1 MNVLILG
8 SGGRE
13 CAISSRLSK
22 SPEIDKLYVLP
33 GNGGI
38 KKYATCI
45 PGSVTDIGCV
55 KKAVEDYAIDYCV
68 VTPDDPLAI
77 GMVDALSIPCFG
89 PKQAAARIESSKA
102 FAKELMKKYS
112 IPTARYKVFSSYD
125 EALGYVDNGKFPT
138 VIKADG
144 LALGKGVVIAN
155 TKEEA
160 KKALKEMMLDKKFG
174 QSGCRVVIEEF
185 LEGPEVTVL
194 AFTDGKTIK
203 PMISSMD
210 HKRAYDGDKGPNTGG
225 MGCIAPNPCYTKDI
239 EKEAMDK
246 IILPTIK
253 ALEDEGCP
261 FSGCLYFGLMVTK
274 DGVKVIEYNSRFG
287 DPEAQTVLPLLKSDL
302 FEIMKACTYGYLD
315 RTEIKWSEG
324 SSCSVVLASSG
335 YPGSYEKGKEITIP
349 ENLDAEVFI
358 AGAEEKDGRLFTS
371 SGRVVNVTATG
382 KDLKEAVEKAYK
394 ASEMIFFEGKTM
406 RRDIG
411 KKALEA

>member
-13 CAISSRLSK
+13 CAISSRLAR
-22 SPEIDKLYVLP
+22 SPEIDRLYALP

-38 KKYATCI
+38 KEYATCL
-45 PGSVTDIGCV
+45 PGSVTDIACV
-55 KKAVEDYAIDYCV
+55 RKAVEDHSIDYCV

-77 GMVDALSIPCFG
+77 GMVDALPIPCFG
-89 PKQAAARIESSKA
+89 PTRAAARIESSKA

-112 IPTARYKVFSSYD
+112 IPTARYKVFTSYK
-125 EALGYVDNGKFPT
+125 EALEHVGKGTFPT

-155 TKEEA
+155 TIAEA
-160 KKALKEMMLDKKFG
+160 EQALKEMMLDKKFG

-185 LEGPEVTVL
+185 LEGPEVSVL

-225 MGCIAPNPCYTKDI
+225 MGCIAPNPCYTKEI
-239 EKEAMDK
+239 EKETMDN
-246 IILPTIK
+246 IILPTIR
-253 ALEDEGCP
+253 ALEEEGCP
-261 FSGCLYFGLMVTK
+261 FSGCLYFGLMITK
-274 DGVKVIEYNSRFG
+274 SGVKVIEYNSRFG
-287 DPEAQTVLPLLKSDL
+287 DPETQTVLPLLESDL
-302 FEIMKACTYGYLD
+302 FGIMKACTSGNLD
-315 RTEIKWSEG
+315 KTGIRWKEG

-349 ENLDAEVFI
+349 KDLDAEVFI
-358 AGAEEKDGRLFTS
+358 AGAEEKDGRLITS
-371 SGRVVNVTATG
+371 SGRVINVSATG
-382 KDLKEAVEKAYK
+382 STFEQAVEKAYK
-394 ASEMIFFEGKTM
+394 AADRIIFEGKTM
-406 RRDIG
+406 RTDIG

>member
-13 CAISSRLSK
+13 CAISSRLAR
-22 SPEIDKLYVLP
+22 SPEIDRLYALP

-38 KKYATCI
+38 KEYATCL
-45 PGSVTDIGCV
+45 PGSVTDIACV
-55 KKAVEDYAIDYCV
+55 RKAVEDHSIDYCV

-77 GMVDALSIPCFG
+77 GMVDALPIPCFG
-89 PKQAAARIESSKA
+89 PTRAAARIESSKA
-102 FAKELMKKYS
+102 FAKDLMKKYS
-112 IPTARYKVFSSYD
+112 IPTARYKVFTSYK
-125 EALGYVDNGKFPT
+125 EALEHVGKGTLPT

-155 TKEEA
+155 TIAEA
-160 KKALKEMMLDKKFG
+160 EQALKEMMLDKKFG

-185 LEGPEVTVL
+185 LEGPEVSVL

-225 MGCIAPNPCYTKDI
+225 MGCIAPNPCYTKEI
-239 EKEAMDK
+239 EKETMDN
-246 IILPTIK
+246 IIIPTIR
-253 ALEDEGCP
+253 ALEEEGCP
-261 FSGCLYFGLMVTK
+261 FSGCLYFGLMITK
-274 DGVKVIEYNSRFG
+274 SGVKVIEYNSRFG
-287 DPEAQTVLPLLKSDL
+287 DPETQTVLPLLESDL
-302 FEIMKACTYGYLD
+302 FGIMKACTSGNLD
-315 RTEIKWSEG
+315 KTEIRWKEG

-349 ENLDAEVFI
+349 KDLDAEVFI
-358 AGAEEKDGRLFTS
+358 AGAEKKDGRLITS
-371 SGRVVNVTATG
+371 SGRVINVSATG
-382 KDLKEAVEKAYK
+382 STLEQAVEKAYK
-394 ASEMIFFEGKTM
+394 AADRIIFEGKTM
-406 RRDIG
+406 RTDIG